1 MRPSQDG
8 YRPSAGHLAEQ
19 MSNMEELSQAPM
31 PKYEVLEYDPLVD
44 SSNMTPVIWRKIAA
58 DICDNYGRFDG
69 FVVLHGTD
77 TMAYTASALA
87 LMLQGISKP
96 VILTG
101 AQLPLGQ
108 IRNDAREN
116 LKTAMMLAANY
127 SIPEVSLFFGDHLL
141 RGCRSTKVSAT
152 RFDAFASPNYPPLA
166 SVGTAIKLLDKN
178 ILPVPSAN
186 AEFLVKPIE
195 PAEVAAF
202 RIFPGLAIDIFRHFL
217 QRPLKGIILETYG
230 DGNGPTND
238 PEFLLAIERANENG
252 MVILGCTQC
261 IHGGMTQE
269 SYATGTALT
278 QAGVIPGRDMTI
290 EAALTKMMFLFSQ
303 SHTTE
308 EIKLQLGRNLVGE
321 LTPDHS
327 GTAS

>member
-1 MRPSQDG
+1 MRPSENG
-8 YRPSAGHLAEQ
+8 YQPCAGYLADQ
-19 MSNMEELSQAPM
+19 MSHMNELAQSPM
-31 PKYEVLEYDPLVD
+31 PGYEVIEYDPLID
-44 SSNMTPVIWRKIAA
+44 SSNVTTEIWRQIAE
-58 DICDNYGRFDG
+58 DVRDNVHRYDG

-87 LMLQGISKP
+87 LSLSGIHKP

-101 AQLPLGQ
+101 AQLPLGE

-127 SIPEVSLFFGDHLL
+127 SIPEVGLFFGDHLY

-152 RFDAFASPNYPPLA
+152 RFDAFDSPNYPPLA
-166 SVGTAIKLLDKN
+166 SVGTSIQIFDEHVFAGTSLD
-178 ILPVPSAN
+178 
-186 AEFLVKPIE
+186 AEMDVQPIE
-195 PAEVAAF
+195 PAEVAAV
-202 RIFPGLAIDIFRHFL
+202 RIFPGLSIDIFRHFL

-230 DGNGPTND
+230 DGNGPTDD
-238 PEFLLAIERANENG
+238 PGFLSAIEQANESG

-261 IHGGMTQE
+261 LHGGMTQE

-290 EAALTKMMFLFSQ
+290 EAALTKMLFLFSQ
-303 SHTTE
+303 NLIVD
-308 EIKLQLGRNLVGE
+308 EIKLKLRQNLVGE
-321 LTPDHS
+321 LTS
-327 GTAS
+327 A